1 MTYGARDIPFC
12 WYDKMEVVTEGSVK
26 SWLPIWV
33 ALSITW
39 GFSFVFIKVAR
50 EFLDPF
56 QQSFVRITFGFIALS
71 LVVMFSHR
79 KFVTDFHAAKHL
91 AFLGL
96 VGQAIPFTLFAWG
109 ANYIS
114 SIASGLVNSMM
125 ALYMAMLAIIFL
137 PEEKLNRSRLV
148 GLLIGFIGVL
158 VLLGIWDANFRGRW
172 YAYLALAVATFCY
185 AVASLWTR
193 KFLSPLKLDP
203 VSAVTTQLFFGLIP
217 VALIALFTTKPPT
230 SYPVNGIVSIVI
242 LGVMGT
248 GIALA
253 LNFELIARA
262 GAVAASTVTYS
273 MPIVATVAGVV
284 LLKEKL
290 HWYEPIGAAIALL
303 GIALVQGLL
312 KPKFLVTD

>member
-1 MTYGARDIPFC
+1 MSETPL
-12 WYDKMEVVTEGSVK
+12 K
-26 SWLPIWV
+26 SWLPIWL

-56 QQSFVRITFGFIALS
+56 QQSFVRITFGLLALS
-71 LVVMFSHR
+71 LVVVFSNR

-96 VGQAIPFTLFAWG
+96 IGQSIPFTLFAWG
-109 ANYIS
+109 AKYLS

-125 ALYMAMLAIIFL
+125 ALFTAMLAIIFL

-158 VLLGIWDANFRGRW
+158 VLLGIWDANFRGTW
-172 YAYLALAVATFCY
+172 FAYLALSIATFCY
-185 AVASLWTR
+185 AIASLWTR

-203 VSAVTTQLFFGLIP
+203 VSAITTQLFFGLIP
-217 VALIALFTTKPPT
+217 VALIAIFTTSPPT
-230 SYPVNGIVSIVI
+230 SYPLNGVISVAI

-273 MPIVATVAGVV
+273 MPIVATFAGVI
-284 LLKEKL
+284 LLSEKL
-290 HWYEPIGAAIALL
+290 HWYEPLGALIALL